1 MKCSLGISN
10 FLEVIPSLSHSVVFL
25 YFFALITEEGF
36 LSLLAILW
44 NFAFRCLYLS
54 FSPLLFTSLL
64 FTAICMAS
72 QTAILLFYIS
82 FSWGG
87 LPWWL
92 RQQSVCLQCRRPG
105 FNPWRRK
112 WQPIPVFLP
121 GKFHE
126 QRNLGGYSPWGCKE
140 LDMTERLNTAEHIL
154 FIRDGCDL
162 RYKL

>member
-1 MKCSLGISN
+1 MVKN
-10 FLEVIPSLSHSVVFL
+10 
-25 YFFALITEEGF
+25 
-36 LSLLAILW
+36 
-44 NFAFRCLYLS
+44 
-54 FSPLLFTSLL
+54 
-64 FTAICMAS
+64 
-72 QTAILLFYIS
+72 
-82 FSWGG
+82 
-87 LPWWL
+87 LPAMWEI
-92 RQQSVCLQCRRPG
+92 PG